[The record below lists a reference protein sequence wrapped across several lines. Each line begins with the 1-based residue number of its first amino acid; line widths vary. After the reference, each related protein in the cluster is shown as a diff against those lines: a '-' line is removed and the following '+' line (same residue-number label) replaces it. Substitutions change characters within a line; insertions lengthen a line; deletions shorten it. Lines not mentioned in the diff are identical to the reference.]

1 MAHDLSS
8 RRLRGQGMR
17 EEFAFSLRVHVA
29 SVMRRARRSKVSESP
44 WRSIAALSRERHVN
58 RRTVRRWLD
67 EMTPSER
74 EWITWGAERALRI
87 HVERLGEWLQRRS
100 RRVHVIAAEKLQ

>member
-1 MAHDLSS
+1 MGEKDERKLTV
-8 RRLRGQGMR
+8 R
-17 EEFAFSLRVHVA
+17 
-29 SVMRRARRSKVSESP
+29 ESP
-44 WRSIAALSRERHVN
+44 WRSIAALARERQVN

-87 HVERLGEWLQRRS
+87 HVDRLGEWLQRRS
-100 RRVHVIAAEKLQ
+100 RRVHVIAAERVQ